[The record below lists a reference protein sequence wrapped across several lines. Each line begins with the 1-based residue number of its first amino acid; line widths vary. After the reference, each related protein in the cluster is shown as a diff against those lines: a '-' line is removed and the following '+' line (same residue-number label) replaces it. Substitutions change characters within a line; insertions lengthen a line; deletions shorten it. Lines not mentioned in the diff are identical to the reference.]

1 MLLTKRKASSLVH
14 GGRYIEGTV
23 VGDEV
28 GNTVGNAV
36 GNLVGD
42 DVGLGVLGLGVGI
55 STTITSVGI
64 GVGASPQRLHVAA
77 HFSLMPTPS
86 TVMLSQNF
94 PRRASFLLNQVQ
106 DLACPMSLRNRKL
119 ESSLHGSCVGSAVE
133 EGAGVGFLPFPL
145 LGVEH
150 LPFPF
155 PVLVDVQFEGAEVG
169 YFPLPLLGV
178 EHLPFPVID
187 DVHFVGCVTFVVGIG
202 VDASPQRLHVA
213 AHFSLM
219 PTPST
224 VMLSQNFPRRA
235 SFLLNQVQ
243 DLACPMSLR
252 NRKLESS
259 LHGSCVGCAAV
270 EGAEVEFLPFPLLGV
285 EHLPFP
291 FPFPVLVDVHF
302 AGFAVAFSGGL
313 RVDSATGIVVVGDRL
328 DASTRQR
335 LQDSAHTIPILVP
348 SDAILPQYFDCLA
361 SFSFSQWH
369 PFRSPMLL
377 RKRKL
382 MSLPQGSP
390 VVSVLDE
397 VGIDVEYSICLF
409 DEMLFLGIS

>member
-155 PVLVDVQFEGAEVG
+155 PVLVDV
-169 YFPLPLLGV
+169 
-178 EHLPFPVID
+178 
-187 DVHFVGCVTFVVGIG
+187 
-202 VDASPQRLHVA
+202 
-213 AHFSLM
+213 
-219 PTPST
+219 
-224 VMLSQNFPRRA
+224 
-235 SFLLNQVQ
+235 
-243 DLACPMSLR
+243 
-252 NRKLESS
+252 
-259 LHGSCVGCAAV
+259 
-270 EGAEVEFLPFPLLGV
+270 
-285 EHLPFP
+285 
-291 FPFPVLVDVHF
+291 HF